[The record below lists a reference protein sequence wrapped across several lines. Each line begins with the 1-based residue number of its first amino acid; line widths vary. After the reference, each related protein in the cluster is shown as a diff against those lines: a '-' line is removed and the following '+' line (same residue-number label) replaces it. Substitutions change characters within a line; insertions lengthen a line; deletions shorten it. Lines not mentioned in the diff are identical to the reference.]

1 MACTLHATR
10 LPGGNMRVTFQ
21 NAVAHA
27 VPCWPAASLSPALKR
42 CPCAAWATPACRTRR
57 RCRQLMQRP
66 DGSHAALALWAAGGL
81 AGAVSWFSVYPFDVL
96 KTRLQAA
103 AAASS
108 PYKGG
113 PAGQLHAC
121 GGRSKVASIALVEH
135 LGAKYSQEIPDAG
148 APPQLSMYD
157 FFATG
162 FSQSSASFAD
172 RRLVGLC
179 EAVVC
184 HRRRNSI
191 LPWPVNNPW
200 PSFPSQWRHLH
211 CL

>member
-1 MACTLHATR
+1 
-10 LPGGNMRVTFQ
+10 MRVTFQ

-96 KTRLQAA
+96 KTRLQAG

-121 GGRSKVASIALVEH
+121 GGRRWQVSKVASIVLVGIWE
-135 LGAKYSQEIPDAG
+135 QG
-148 APPQLSMYD
+148 APKRFQTRVPRHNYLCTISLLQAFHSLLLRLSTAGWVDCARQSYATEGTTP
-157 FFATG
+157 FFRGLSTTLGRAFLVNGAIFTAYEL
-162 FSQSSASFAD
+162 SHKLLSS
-172 RRLVGLC
+172 
-179 EAVVC
+179 
-184 HRRRNSI
+184 
-191 LPWPVNNPW
+191 
-200 PSFPSQWRHLH
+200 
-211 CL
+211 